1 MRYQSKPCASDFEK
15 THEAGSI
22 DSTNADYVG
31 RGLEMVNEI
40 EAHRIL

>member
-1 MRYQSKPCASDFEK
+1 MAIADRREIQRI

-40 EAHRIL
+40 EARRIL